1 MQIRRLDH
9 LRYTSFCFRQNRF
22 GASWRWVKEK
32 QWVSHAFK
40 VLCKW
45 LHISF
50 KLCIALQCVWPNDSI
65 CRKKQRKWENEAK
78 IKGPR
83 KPCEITVISWRKFR
97 LILRNQAV
105 FNSISLLLCLHL
117 FPFVSIHS
125 LFNFNPFIFSWYFSQ
140 TNAKP
145 CLRRETR
152 VKMESLCSN
161 YLPCYVYADVYHPA
175 VLF

>member
-1 MQIRRLDH
+1 MQIRSLDH

-50 KLCIALQCVWPNDSI
+50 KLCIAFQCVWPNDSI
-65 CRKKQRKWENEAK
+65 CRKKQGKWENEAK
-78 IKGPR
+78 IKGQR
-83 KPCEITVISWRKFR
+83 KPCEITVISWRKFW

-105 FNSISLLLCLHL
+105 SIPVTLSSSLSLCLYP
-117 FPFVSIHS
+117 FPFQLQSVY
-125 LFNFNPFIFSWYFSQ
+125 FSWYFSQ

>member
-1 MQIRRLDH
+1 MQIKSLDH
-9 LRYTSFCFRQNRF
+9 LRYPSFCFRQNRF

-50 KLCIALQCVWPNDSI
+50 KLCIAFQCVWPNDSI

-78 IKGPR
+78 IKGQR
-83 KPCEITVISWRKFR
+83 KPCEITVISWRKFW

-105 FNSISLLLCLHL
+105 SNSITVYPCYFVLISFPLSLSI
-117 FPFVSIHS
+117 PFSTSTVY
-125 LFNFNPFIFSWYFSQ
+125 FSWYFSQ
-140 TNAKP
+140 TNVNP
-145 CLRRETR
+145 
-152 VKMESLCSN
+152 V
-161 YLPCYVYADVYHPA
+161 
-175 VLF
+175 